1 VTFLYHYNTLLYY
14 LGANPVAL
22 RNILMSDICCSSEI
36 SAKRIFDIFVSFIA
50 IIVIL
55 PITLPIFLLIIRDGG
70 APLFSHNR
78 IGRGGVVFPCLKFR
92 TMVLNADEV
101 LREFLANNPKSA
113 LEWQETQKLQNDPRI
128 TGLGKFLRKTSLDE
142 LPQLFN
148 VLKGDMSLVG
158 PRPIVAS
165 EVAHYRHK
173 ISDYQMVRPGIT
185 GLWQVSG
192 RNNLSYEQRVNLDS
206 WYVQNWSIWHDFAI
220 LLKTIPAVLRR
231 DGAY

>member
-1 VTFLYHYNTLLYY
+1 VTFLYHSNTLLYY
-14 LGANPVAL
+14 LGANLVAL

-36 SAKRIFDIFVSFIA
+36 SAKRIFDICVSFIA

-55 PITLPIFLLIIRDGG
+55 PITLPIFLLIMRDGG
-70 APLFSHNR
+70 APLFYHNR

-92 TMVLNADEV
+92 TMVLNSEEV
-101 LREFLANNPKSA
+101 LQEFLANNPKAA
-113 LEWQETQKLQNDPRI
+113 LEWQETQKLQDDPRI
-128 TGLGKFLRKTSLDE
+128 TSLGKILRKTSLDE

-158 PRPIVAS
+158 PRPIIAAEIV
-165 EVAHYRHK
+165 HYNHK

-192 RNNLSYEQRVNLDS
+192 RSNISYEQRVNLDS
-206 WYVQNWSIWHDFAI
+206 WYVQNWSIWHDFTI